1 MKNFIRYR
9 NRNIKIWFKT
19 RFCHTSIWSRNDRNS
34 TDQIEQK
41 RLCNHFMRRRRV
53 KTALRA
59 FTYVYRDIYDKQRSH
74 DKNKNNTIKK
84 VREKYMIWKLD
95 NNNGV
100 VLMNKLLFTMQWSNC
115 FLTKLNFKSFK
126 TIQL

>member
-1 MKNFIRYR
+1 
-9 NRNIKIWFKT
+9 
-19 RFCHTSIWSRNDRNS
+19 
-34 TDQIEQK
+34 
-41 RLCNHFMRRRRV
+41 MRRWKV

-59 FTYVYRDIYDKQRSH
+59 FTYVYIDIYDKQRSH

-115 FLTKLNFKSFK
+115 FLTKLNLKSFK